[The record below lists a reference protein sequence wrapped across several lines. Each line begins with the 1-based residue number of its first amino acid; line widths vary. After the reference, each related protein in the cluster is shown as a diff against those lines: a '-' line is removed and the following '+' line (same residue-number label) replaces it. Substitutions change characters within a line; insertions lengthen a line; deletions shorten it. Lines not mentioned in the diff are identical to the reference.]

1 MSPFVRSTPP
11 LVALALLGACIAS
24 EPPRA
29 YRQMRREALDARLRA
44 PGGAAAATREAANI
58 SIGSGPLE
66 LSVEQA
72 LLLAVRRNRSLVVE
86 QLQTEIRGAY
96 ELIERGL
103 YDPELFARANYAR
116 GVATETTNVTGES
129 FSVRSDGDAIEAG
142 IRQRLPTG
150 TAVEISAL
158 RDRGASSRR
167 PEQYEA
173 RVGMTVTQ
181 ALLQGFG
188 PAVSLAAVRVAEA
201 DTLASVWELRA
212 FTEALLAEAESTYW
226 RHVLAQE
233 SVAIV
238 ERSLAVTEQQ
248 LSEVE
253 QFIAVGKL
261 APFDAAALRAEL
273 AQRKQDLID
282 AKSAV
287 ELERFRILRLMGV
300 AEKPGAP
307 RPFTASSDPRITPAA
322 LSDLDERF
330 TLALRL
336 RGDLNEARMRI
347 EREELQTVV
356 TRNGLLPRL
365 DLFITLGKSGY
376 ADSFGESVQDI
387 DGDAY
392 DFGAGL
398 ELSYAL
404 GNRSA
409 RGRAAMDRL
418 EKRQAEAALKNLEEL
433 IELDVRTAAIELERA
448 RQQITA
454 SAATRTFREASAT
467 AESTRLRVGTGTA
480 LDLAQAQRDLVES
493 ELAELG
499 AMIEYRLALVEL
511 YRAEGSLL
519 ERRGLAVSR

>member
-1 MSPFVRSTPP
+1 MQAAVFAFA
-11 LVALALLGACIAS
+11 LVPLGACIAS

-29 YRQMRREALDARLRA
+29 YRQTWKEALDARPPATR
-44 PGGAAAATREAANI
+44 GAASRATLEPA
-58 SIGSGPLE
+58 SVTVGSGPLE

-72 LLLAVRRNRSLVVE
+72 LLLALRRNRSLVVE
-86 QLQTEIRGAY
+86 QLQAEITGAY
-96 ELIERGL
+96 ELIERGV
-103 YDPELFARANYAR
+103 YDPELFARANHAR
-116 GVATETTNVTGES
+116 GVATETTNVTGER
-129 FSVRSDGDAIEAG
+129 FSVRSDGDAFEAG

-150 TAVEISAL
+150 TALEISAL
-158 RDRGASSRR
+158 HDRSASSRR

-188 PAVSLAAVRVAEA
+188 PAVGLAAVRVAEA

-212 FTEALLAEAESTYW
+212 FTEALLAEAERTYW

-233 SVAIV
+233 SVGIV
-238 ERSLAVTEQQ
+238 ERSLAVTERQ
-248 LSEVE
+248 LSEIE

-261 APFDAAALRAEL
+261 APFDAAALRAEV
-273 AQRKQDLID
+273 AQRNQDLID

-287 ELERFRILRLMGV
+287 ELERFRMLRIMGLR
-300 AEKPGAP
+300 EKPGEP
-307 RPFTASSDPRITPAA
+307 RPLIAASEPRITPEA

-330 TLALRL
+330 ALALRL

-347 EREELQTVV
+347 EREELQAVV

-376 ADSFGESVQDI
+376 ADSFGGSLEDI

-404 GNRSA
+404 GNRSG
-409 RGRAAMDRL
+409 RGRAAADRL
-418 EKRQAEAALKNLEEL
+418 EKRQAEAAVKNLEEL
-433 IELDVRTAAIELERA
+433 IELDVRAAAIELERA
-448 RQQITA
+448 RQQIIA

-467 AESTRLRVGTGTA
+467 AESARLRVGAGTA

-493 ELAELG
+493 ELAELR
-499 AMIEYRLALVEL
+499 AMIEYRQALVEL

-519 ERRGLAVSR
+519 ERRGLSVTR